1 MFVLLY
7 TSLTIPS
14 EDEMPFREKI
24 AWLSLAALAVAYIPY
39 FAVVASGTHDQAPA
53 PNFPLL
59 ILLASVSALR
69 VTILGIGWLVLRARA
84 PEDARMKPDERDIAI
99 SHRAMASGYYVL
111 TAAMILVGG
120 IMPFTEAAWHIVNTA
135 IFMLVIAEAVVHAVT
150 AISYR
155 RQA

>member
-1 MFVLLY
+1 
-7 TSLTIPS
+7 
-14 EDEMPFREKI
+14 MPFREKI
-24 AWLSLAALAVAYIPY
+24 AWLSLVALGVAYIPY

-69 VTILGIGWLVLRARA
+69 VAILGIGWLVLRARA

-99 SHRAMASGYYVL
+99 SQRAMTSGYYVL
-111 TAAMILVGG
+111 TAALILVGG
-120 IMPFTEAAWHIVNTA
+120 IMPFTEGAWRIANTA
-135 IFMLVIAEAVVHAVT
+135 IFFLVIAEAVVHAVV
-150 AISYR
+150 AVSYR